1 MTIKQMYYALIA
13 GGIADS
19 ILGFAF
25 WNCLVFFL
33 MLTAFGVI

>member
-25 WNCLVFFL
+25 WFL
-33 MLTAFGVI
+33 LFTAFGII